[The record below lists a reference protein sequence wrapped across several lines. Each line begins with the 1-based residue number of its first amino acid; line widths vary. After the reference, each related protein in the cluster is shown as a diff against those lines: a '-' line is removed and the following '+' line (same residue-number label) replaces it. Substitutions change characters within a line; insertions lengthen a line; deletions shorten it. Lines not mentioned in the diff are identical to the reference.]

1 LVRYWSVLPAFVA
14 IVAACSQPKP
24 AAPPSVKVVRDTV
37 TVRDPELDKRVSR
50 LELQLLARDAQIED
64 LQTRLEDTRAEVV
77 RAMAKLQSVA
87 SRAQAASAMAEA
99 EVALQTMKAGDS
111 NDPPEAAQVTRLV
124 RQSATEFD
132 KANYGGA
139 LYLANQAK
147 TVSLGY
153 RGRLGQNR
161 EGARPGETLFA
172 VPIKLKTTS
181 RGNVREGPGTSF
193 AVSFTAEAGSA
204 ITGFSYADE
213 WVRVADDTGRTG
225 WIHQTL
231 VARP

>member
-1 LVRYWSVLPAFVA
+1 MRSFFVFLAFVA
-14 IVAACSQPKP
+14 IGTACSPTP
-24 AAPPSVKVVRDTV
+24 PAPPPALKVVHDTV

-64 LQTRLEDTRAEVV
+64 LQARLEDARAEVV

-99 EVALQTMKAGDS
+99 EVALQTMKSGGTTE
-111 NDPPEAAQVTRLV
+111 PPEATQVTRLV

-132 KANYGGA
+132 KANYVGA

-147 TVSLGY
+147 TVASSY
-153 RGRLGQNR
+153 RGRLGVSR

-193 AVSFTAEAGSA
+193 AVSFTAEPGSS
-204 ITGFSYADE
+204 ITGYSYADE
-213 WVRVADDTGRTG
+213 WVRISDDGGRTG

-231 VARP
+231 IARP